1 MQINVDEN
9 VFKVYAISIAIL
21 MAKTLIM
28 ALLTARQRF
37 KHMVRTQVHSM
48 SMINRYIRKQ
58 KVYFLIIAGEIVLIS
73 HISIQV
79 FANPE
84 DVAGQEKAKVNFANE
99 GVERVRRCHQNDI
112 ENIFPFVFLSGIY
125 IVAVAPSLFAAKCVF
140 YGFTVSRLVHSFVY
154 LQQVKQ

>member
-28 ALLTARQRF
+28 ALLTAKQRF
-37 KHMVRTQVHSM
+37 KHMVRAQAHSI
-48 SMINRYIRKQ
+48 SMIDWY
-58 KVYFLIIAGEIVLIS
+58 YFLIIAGEIVLIS

-154 LQQVKQ
+154 LQQVETW

>member
-9 VFKVYAISIAIL
+9 VFKVYAISVAIL

-37 KHMVRTQVHSM
+37 KHMVRTQAHSM
-48 SMINRYIRKQ
+48 PMLNRYII
-58 KVYFLIIAGEIVLIS
+58 KVYFLIIAGEILLIS
-73 HISIQV
+73 QISIQV

-154 LQQVKQ
+154 LQQVET

>member
-37 KHMVRTQVHSM
+37 KHMVRTQVHSI
-48 SMINRYIRKQ
+48 SMINEYIRKQ
-58 KVYFLIIAGEIVLIS
+58 KSLFLNNCGEILLIS
-73 HISIQV
+73 HISIKV

-125 IVAVAPSLFAAKCVF
+125 IVAASPSLFAAKCVF
-140 YGFTVSRLVHSFVY
+140 YGFTSSRLVHSFVY
-154 LQQVKQ
+154 LQQVET